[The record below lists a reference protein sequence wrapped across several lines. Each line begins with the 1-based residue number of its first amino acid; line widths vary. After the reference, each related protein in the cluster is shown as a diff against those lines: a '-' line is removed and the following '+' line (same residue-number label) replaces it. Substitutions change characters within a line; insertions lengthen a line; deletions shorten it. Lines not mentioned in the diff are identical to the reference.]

1 MIGRFLGRFPRII
14 ASIILGALAVS
25 AWQATV
31 YVDTVV
37 RPREAAARQAMIERE
52 IGRADTLFSRA
63 KFETAL
69 NEYDYVLAGY
79 PDELPADVESRLRQ
93 AVGSCHVALAI
104 AATPTAAWK
113 APSSRITRR
122 SRCVRW
128 RPMRRPIPRPSTNW
142 EKRIWRCRA

>member
-79 PDELPADVESRLRQ
+79 PDELPAVRTAVKSCWPMACLYRSLRFGEEYLP
-93 AVGSCHVALAI
+93 VSALLVDK
-104 AATPTAAWK
+104 T
-113 APSSRITRR
+113 
-122 SRCVRW
+122 
-128 RPMRRPIPRPSTNW
+128 
-142 EKRIWRCRA
+142 

>member
-79 PDELPADVESRLRQ
+79 PDELPAVCQ
-93 AVGSCHVALAI
+93 
-104 AATPTAAWK
+104 
-113 APSSRITRR
+113 RR
-122 SRCVRW
+122 SKISPPGRSKTSPLNV
-128 RPMRRPIPRPSTNW
+128 MRY
-142 EKRIWRCRA
+142 AVLGG